1 MESKQQ
7 EIINVAREM
16 FGEYGIRSVSV
27 DDICRQ
33 VGISKKTLYQYY
45 NNKAELLD
53 SLLTQEM
60 ENVKNEALEIKAEA
74 NNAIHSLLLVSKLIG
89 RLSMNAKPAAAYD
102 LKKYY
107 PELYKK
113 FVDIKRQMAYEGI
126 VMNLERGMKEGLYRS
141 DLSIEVIA
149 RLYIQKI
156 EQMHDKEFLQH
167 MEFSHEC
174 ILKIMFENHIRGI
187 ANQKGIEVFEKEKEN
202 LNFKIDDTSA

>member
-1 MESKQQ
+1 
-7 EIINVAREM
+7 
-16 FGEYGIRSVSV
+16 
-27 DDICRQ
+27 
-33 VGISKKTLYQYY
+33 
-45 NNKAELLD
+45 
-53 SLLTQEM
+53 
-60 ENVKNEALEIKAEA
+60 
-74 NNAIHSLLLVSKLIG
+74 
-89 RLSMNAKPAAAYD
+89 
-102 LKKYY
+102 
-107 PELYKK
+107 
-113 FVDIKRQMAYEGI
+113 MAYEGI

-174 ILKIMFENHIRGI
+174 IFEIMFENHIRGI

>member
-174 ILKIMFENHIRGI
+174 IFEIMFENHIRGI